1 LIRYPN
7 RSAKKKIIPADSK
20 QHSEIKQN

>member
-1 LIRYPN
+1 LIRYAN

-20 QHSEIKQN
+20 RHSEIKQN